1 MTNLEQLRLARG
13 LTQETISGVV
23 GIAVSTYSMYENGKR
38 AVPRQIAERIAKAV
52 GCRLEDI
59 FLPEKFTV
67 SKSEEHMLS
76 EPDTGSKSEEAVC
89 SDLYYKRLEKS
100 LSKNF
105 DEDNAST
112 KPQKFVDVDSEC

>member
-13 LTQETISGVV
+13 LTQETVSGVV

-67 SKSEEHMLS
+67 SKSEKLMLS
-76 EPDTGSKSEEAVC
+76 EPDNKTPPAGPGA
-89 SDLYYKRLEKS
+89 
-100 LSKNF
+100 
-105 DEDNAST
+105 
-112 KPQKFVDVDSEC
+112 